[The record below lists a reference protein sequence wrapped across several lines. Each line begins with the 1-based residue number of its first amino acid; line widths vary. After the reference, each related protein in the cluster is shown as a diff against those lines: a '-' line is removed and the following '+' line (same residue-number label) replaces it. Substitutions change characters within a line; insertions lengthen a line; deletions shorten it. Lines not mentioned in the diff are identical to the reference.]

1 MITRILYVV
10 KFFFIFFSINI
21 NVNKLVLKI
30 IDIYKKFYYTN
41 SIKIN
46 KRLFIYCDRGEK
58 MIYGYCRVS
67 TNKQV
72 ITRQVENILKIFPE
86 AKIYQEIFTGTKT
99 EERKVYQNL
108 KKKLNNG
115 DTLVFDSV
123 SRMSRNAEEGV
134 QEYFE
139 FYNQG
144 INLIFL
150 KERYIDT
157 DVYKKAKNQQLKKTG
172 NKITDILLSAIEEVL
187 KIIAEEQI
195 HKAFEQSEKE
205 VLDNRIRT
213 KEGLKVKKAQGVV
226 LGRRLGVKIETKKS
240 IEMKEKIKLLSKDFA
255 GTLKDIQVIE
265 ILKISRNTYFKY
277 KREIKEKL

>member
-1 MITRILYVV
+1 
-10 KFFFIFFSINI
+10 
-21 NVNKLVLKI
+21 
-30 IDIYKKFYYTN
+30 
-41 SIKIN
+41 
-46 KRLFIYCDRGEK
+46 

-108 KKKLNNG
+108 KKKLKNG

-187 KIIAEEQI
+187 RIIAEEQI

-240 IEMKEKIKLLSKDFA
+240 IEMKEKIKLLSKDFY

>member
-1 MITRILYVV
+1 
-10 KFFFIFFSINI
+10 
-21 NVNKLVLKI
+21 
-30 IDIYKKFYYTN
+30 
-41 SIKIN
+41 
-46 KRLFIYCDRGEK
+46 

-187 KIIAEEQI
+187 RIIAEEQI

-240 IEMKEKIKLLSKDFA
+240 IEMKEKIKLLSKDFD